1 MSSFVILKNGIMG
14 VMFELENFI
23 YLLNWV
29 PSQRA
34 RPSTGVSLN
43 LRGCEMINV
52 RRKEEKQ
59 SISQA
64 SFSCF
69 YSFRLCEEMLGIFG
83 SKAKKTQHWWCSL
96 SPVLLKNTYIQTKMS
111 MSIFLF

>member
-1 MSSFVILKNGIMG
+1 MG

-34 RPSTGVSLN
+34 RPPTGVSLN
-43 LRGCEMINV
+43 LRGREMVNV

-59 SISQA
+59 SVSQT
-64 SFSCF
+64 S
-69 YSFRLCEEMLGIFG
+69 
-83 SKAKKTQHWWCSL
+83 
-96 SPVLLKNTYIQTKMS
+96 
-111 MSIFLF
+111 FLFLLLWTV